1 MNLQKTKILRML
13 SKGILV
19 LTGLFLLGF
28 LGWTVYRGIKFRPY
42 KVRVTNVTDSAFT
55 VSWVTDSPMP
65 GIVYYGEKDTFLPG
79 PLAWLGKE
87 KAVDDR
93 DFSNTQG
100 ECISKFNEEA
110 SKNKD
115 ENFTIDASGFDCNDV
130 KVWKYGKYFTHHVT
144 VQNLDAEKEYFFR
157 VGDGVLSYSK
167 GKTDGVVYVERE
179 IPEIDSFKQKTLPV
193 ITKVEAPNP
202 AYGTSYNIY
211 YRDDG
216 TMGEKKNF
224 DSLIFLKTFKEG
236 KSIPTMSSVC
246 NSDGGWSI
254 DLSNLRDEK
263 GEPIGIDGTAL
274 EFIPQSENSTPGAT
288 GTSLYEDTDF
298 PLNLVANGEEF
309 WNENSNKE
317 RANQDSEIINQVLGV
332 FTFVAKAAPINNLKI
347 GTGSAGWGATCN
359 HPNGC
364 TCPNSVW
371 VDDGVPCPQAPAS
384 KSYSLKC
391 YNKKSCTLKTL
402 TVTSPNTTCEKLTG
416 LVTSQSSCDAAQLPK
431 EDPANKTC
439 YNGWGG
445 KYSVAKEVV
454 RGGCSGSMASCY
466 VKYVSNGQLCGYLP
480 ASGLECGSVYC
491 GDTPPKELN
500 DCDTNCNSL
509 GGCICPS
516 GCRTTGT
523 VVKGKTCGGDPKEG
537 WDDLVDCFQYSD
549 ACKKM
554 PNQVKRSQCSFSNQA
569 TCLKILADTID
580 YSNGEKCY
588 QIDPKSN
595 SCKFH
600 SEREKGKLCPVGT
613 YDTFNK
619 CDAEIEKNYGSNCYY
634 INYKESGEPENCGSS
649 KRVTGMTC
657 SAQGLYSTL
666 DGCEAV
672 LKQKARSWSD
682 SQCYAVKVSG
692 STRSCVKT
700 NCEES
705 TAFQS
710 YQNCNNSLAANG
722 NECYWFSPSSN
733 KCYKIDC
740 AVRSDYREP
749 TCGGRE
755 GFWEFDPNN
764 TQKSCYQ
771 IPWNKYTG
779 TYYISNTFDN
789 CEYRR
794 KLTNDT
800 KATAASSITA
810 IQVNKPTN
818 TEKPISLQKMSNGGQ
833 LGICNGRIQPKS
845 EDCAGNAW
853 QNPQDIKNIENLPKI
868 INCLD
873 TKTGEVSSYQVGNS
887 LYTSCPGDKE
897 KQLDAVTLWNN
908 NFQKVDDYYCCSIAT
923 PAPGS
928 TFIPST
934 PQKTC
939 DTKNIVSWNNCFHMD
954 MGNPNSSLTKQ
965 FVGQIFANEVVNDK
979 GNGIFYFPNSG
990 MFELETQNN
999 LKMELLVNQK
1009 TPYFFYI
1016 ERNGVSGYQP
1026 PKNEQKIELSEDLIY
1041 SETGFVISLSQTA
1054 STQNISLKQGIN
1066 IISFNFH
1073 PSQGKESKNLTSSD
1087 FLLLA
1092 NAVDRNI
1099 SRISYFAAGQWNGG
1113 TSYDFENNETKG
1125 VPFDLVFGKGY
1136 VVVAEQDCTISIPGY
1151 NIESPVPIAFSSG
1164 WNLVGVHGQKEAYT
1178 AKTFI
1183 ESINTI
1189 EGLKANN
1196 VSWWP
1201 TSRGMYQG
1209 YQLQNGQEYG
1219 QDFPI
1224 SPINGYFVR
1233 IAEFTPKEDT
1243 CKSLIWNPS
1252 GEMNGECGSNN

>member
-1 MNLQKTKILRML
+1 MNLQITKVFRILA
-13 SKGILV
+13 KGVLV

-28 LGWTVYRGIKFRPY
+28 LGWTVYRGVKFRPY

-79 PLAWLGKE
+79 PLAWLGKK

-100 ECISKFNEEA
+100 ECISKFNKEA

-371 VDDGVPCPQAPAS
+371 VDDGVPCPKAPAT
-384 KSYSLKC
+384 KSYSIQC

-416 LVTSQSSCDAAQLPK
+416 LVTSQSSCDATVLPK
-431 EDPANKTC
+431 EDPTKETC
-439 YNGWGG
+439 YNGWGNT
-445 KYSVAKEVV
+445 KPVTKEIV
-454 RGGCSGSMASCY
+454 RGGCSGSLASCY
-466 VKYVSNGQLCGYLP
+466 VKFVSNGQLCGYEK
-480 ASGLECGSVYC
+480 ASGLECGSKSC
-491 GDTPPKELN
+491 GDASPKELN

-549 ACKKM
+549 ACRKM

-600 SEREKGKLCPVGT
+600 SEREKGNLCPVGT

-657 SAQGLYSTL
+657 SAQGNYSTL

-672 LKQKARSWSD
+672 LKQKETQWLD

-692 STRSCVKT
+692 STRLCVKT

-733 KCYKIDC
+733 KCYKADC
-740 AVRSDYREP
+740 TVRSDYREP

-755 GFWEFDPNN
+755 GFWKFDPDN
-764 TQKSCYQ
+764 TQKPCFQ
-771 IPWNKYTG
+771 IPLGDYDG
-779 TYYISNTFDN
+779 TYHISHTFDN

-794 KLTNDT
+794 RLINNA
-800 KATAASSITA
+800 KAVSASSVTA
-810 IQVNKPTN
+810 IQVNTPTDAEN
-818 TEKPISLQKMSNGGQ
+818 PPSLQEISRGGE
-833 LGICNGRIQPKS
+833 LGICNGKIQSKS
-845 EDCAGNAW
+845 VECEGNGW
-853 QNPQDIKNIENLPKI
+853 QNPLDEEVIENLPKI

-873 TKTGEVSSYQVGNS
+873 TKTGKVSSYQVANS
-887 LYTSCPGDKE
+887 LYTSCPEDKE
-897 KQLDAVTLWNN
+897 KQLDAVTFWSSQPVGN
-908 NFQKVDDYYCCSIAT
+908 YYCCSVAN

-928 TFIPST
+928 SFLPSA
-934 PQKTC
+934 PQMTC
-939 DTKNIVSWNNCFHMD
+939 KLENQVSWSNCFSSG
-954 MGNPNSSLTKQ
+954 MGGTGTSLTKK
-965 FVGQIFANEVVNDK
+965 FVGRLSANEVVNDK
-979 GNGIFYFPNSG
+979 GNGVFYFPNSG
-990 MFELETQNN
+990 MVEFETQNN
-999 LKMELLVNQK
+999 LKMELFANQK
-1009 TPYFFYI
+1009 TPYFFYV
-1016 ERNGVSGYQP
+1016 ERNGISGYQP
-1026 PKNEQKIELSEDLIY
+1026 PKDEKKIELTEDLIY
-1041 SETGFVISLSQTA
+1041 SETGFVVSLSQTTSA
-1054 STQNISLKQGIN
+1054 QNISLKQGIN

-1073 PSQGKESKNLTSSD
+1073 PSQGKESKSLNSSD

-1099 SRISYFAAGQWNGG
+1099 SRISYFVGGQWNGG
-1113 TSYDFENNETKG
+1113 TSYDFEKKETKG

-1151 NIESPVPIAFSSG
+1151 NIESPVPLAFSSG

-1196 VSWWP
+1196 VTWWP